1 MGEMAILA
9 IDAEVPV
16 HGRNGEAFVARRLQ
30 RADRLVLQ
38 AFNRVLSAA
47 TRARF
52 LPHAYDDRT
61 VERLLGRSEA
71 GEDLVLGLF
80 EAPAGAQPRMV
91 GYFFLWNFRERVPL
105 LGIGLLDACQGVGL
119 GGTLMRLLLAQARA
133 RGCEGVELTTLPD
146 NDRAF
151 ALYEKCG
158 FRHYANVPNV
168 DGSGRTI
175 VERAM
180 FYEIAPGAR
189 PLDKPHAPPR

>member
-105 LGIGLLDACQGVGL
+105 LGIGLLDACQGLGL

-146 NDRAF
+146 NDRTF
-151 ALYEKCG
+151 ARYSWSARR
-158 FRHYANVPNV
+158 RHPQLR
-168 DGSGRTI
+168 GSTTGDQNESPFQKNGT
-175 VERAM
+175 
-180 FYEIAPGAR
+180 
-189 PLDKPHAPPR
+189 LDYRSNRSRMKHAS